1 MVECVSYGGR
11 LMRWLSLALS
21 FVALLAA
28 APAAAQ
34 QATYGQYLLVLD
46 DSGSMDQ
53 SDPRRLVVMAA
64 LAFAGALEDG
74 DQVMMVG
81 LNELAGG
88 SFGPRFVS
96 PRELLAGRDGPEGA
110 AALPPLGSVAE
121 HRGGT
126 PCRAA
131 LERARSLL
139 NSMASAGAPQTLLLL
154 TDGACNGGAVEPAS
168 SWLAGVR
175 AHAEGRFRFAL
186 LTKEGRERIDPR
198 LVEYARATGYTGET
212 RIPFDA
218 RSLLRAFAE
227 VLSFSRGLRYDEAGR
242 VGLERS
248 FAGARVVR
256 VLAIR
261 ERGVEPIQLERASS
275 GAHST
280 LPGGP
285 TFGSEYGWSLR
296 ATSDGPSDVPF
307 AVRSSTPGAEV
318 LVLPIYGLLRV
329 EAVVAPCGEAPPL
342 PWSREQAVRA
352 GQPACAWARLV
363 GDAEETIHPTRSFA
377 FQMEV
382 CADPGCATATA
393 MQSAQDGLFHTQLG
407 ADTPL
412 GRHERVFRASGQG
425 LAGEVSLRRGFSA
438 VSFGVHRV
446 ALASEPARA
455 ITEVDLGVLPEP
467 TSSDVELSVSGA
479 FPSEARARV
488 ECTVE
493 GGSELS
499 RCLECEPRQ
508 GELALTD
515 PLRVQLTVRA
525 TAFCPAVTDGRE
537 LPVRMALKLVPDS
550 AEMSEH
556 AVPLRARLRYAP
568 VEPIELR
575 LTGGERIE
583 EEVLLPGPV
592 AQSEIQTRIEF
603 EGAAGLEAG
612 ALHERQTLR
621 ADEER
626 RAAIPLFV
634 AADDC
639 CKARDYSG
647 TIVLSASSGPE
658 LRVPLT
664 IRVDD
669 PGFWTCPGKS
679 ILRWTLIALSV
690 LLFGWIVHGFL
701 SPACFREGAVLAWAS
716 SHEALLR
723 LREGDEGWRKLER
736 FTETARGFRRPA
748 TLHLGGPRA
757 PLPSLKRL
765 PPDARIEATPGGGAK
780 LIVTSP
786 GVEKFEESTGWVEI
800 APGEYPVSNRITL
813 RRGEETYLQLRR

>member
-1 MVECVSYGGR
+1 
-11 LMRWLSLALS
+11 
-21 FVALLAA
+21 
-28 APAAAQ
+28 
-34 QATYGQYLLVLD
+34 
-46 DSGSMDQ
+46 
-53 SDPRRLVVMAA
+53 
-64 LAFAGALEDG
+64 
-74 DQVMMVG
+74 
-81 LNELAGG
+81 
-88 SFGPRFVS
+88 
-96 PRELLAGRDGPEGA
+96 
-110 AALPPLGSVAE
+110 
-121 HRGGT
+121 
-126 PCRAA
+126 
-131 LERARSLL
+131 
-139 NSMASAGAPQTLLLL
+139 
-154 TDGACNGGAVEPAS
+154 
-168 SWLAGVR
+168 
-175 AHAEGRFRFAL
+175 
-186 LTKEGRERIDPR
+186 
-198 LVEYARATGYTGET
+198 
-212 RIPFDA
+212 
-218 RSLLRAFAE
+218 
-227 VLSFSRGLRYDEAGR
+227 
-242 VGLERS
+242 
-248 FAGARVVR
+248 
-256 VLAIR
+256 
-261 ERGVEPIQLERASS
+261 
-275 GAHST
+275 
-280 LPGGP
+280 
-285 TFGSEYGWSLR
+285 
-296 ATSDGPSDVPF
+296 
-307 AVRSSTPGAEV
+307 
-318 LVLPIYGLLRV
+318 
-329 EAVVAPCGEAPPL
+329 
-342 PWSREQAVRA
+342 
-352 GQPACAWARLV
+352 
-363 GDAEETIHPTRSFA
+363 
-377 FQMEV
+377 
-382 CADPGCATATA
+382 
-393 MQSAQDGLFHTQLG
+393 
-407 ADTPL
+407 
-412 GRHERVFRASGQG
+412 
-425 LAGEVSLRRGFSA
+425 
-438 VSFGVHRV
+438 
-446 ALASEPARA
+446 
-455 ITEVDLGVLPEP
+455 
-467 TSSDVELSVSGA
+467 
-479 FPSEARARV
+479 
-488 ECTVE
+488 
-493 GGSELS
+493 
-499 RCLECEPRQ
+499 
-508 GELALTD
+508 
-515 PLRVQLTVRA
+515 
-525 TAFCPAVTDGRE
+525 
-537 LPVRMALKLVPDS
+537 MALKLVPDS

-583 EEVLLPGPV
+583 EEVLRPGPV